1 MLCQVAL
8 ISHFRYDVSMISH
21 LSGTLFFAS
30 DRFIVVDVGGV
41 GYKVRV
47 ALDTLRVLRASSDKK
62 VSLWIHTVV
71 REDVLDLY
79 GFQNETE
86 LEFFEMLISVSGIG
100 PRSALGVLNVAP
112 VAHLKEAI
120 ANGDA
125 SALTKVSGI
134 GSKSAQKIILELRD
148 KMGGGDGATIQ
159 SGALRDEHDAIEGL
173 VALGYAERDAREAL
187 KGVPLDIKGTSA
199 RIKQALKQMGKQ

>member
-1 MLCQVAL
+1 
-8 ISHFRYDVSMISH
+8 MISH
-21 LSGTLFFAS
+21 LSGTLIFAS
-30 DRFIVVDVGGV
+30 DRFIVVDVNGV

-47 ALDTLRVLRASSDKK
+47 ALDTLHALRSVTNKQ
-62 VSLWIHTVV
+62 VSLWTHLVV

-79 GFQNETE
+79 GFQNETV

-148 KMGGGDGATIQ
+148 KVGGVDGVTIQ
-159 SGALRDEHDAIEGL
+159 AGALREEHDAIEGL
-173 VALGYAERDAREAL
+173 VALGYAEREAREVL

-199 RIKQALKQMGKQ
+199 RIKYALKNLAK

>member
-1 MLCQVAL
+1 
-8 ISHFRYDVSMISH
+8 MISH
-21 LSGTLFFAS
+21 LTGALFFAS
-30 DRFIVVDVGGV
+30 ERFIVVDVNGV

-47 ALDTLRVLRASSDKK
+47 SLDTLRVLRGATDKQ
-62 VSLWIHTVV
+62 VSLWTHLVV

-112 VAHLKEAI
+112 VDHLKEAI

-148 KMGGGDGATIQ
+148 KVGGINGVAIK

-173 VALGYAERDAREAL
+173 ISLGYPERAAREAL
-187 KGVPLDIKGTSA
+187 KNVPLDIKGTSA
-199 RIKQALKQMGKQ
+199 RIKQALKQLGK

>member
-1 MLCQVAL
+1 M
-8 ISHFRYDVSMISH
+8 
-21 LSGTLFFAS
+21 FAS

-47 ALDTLRVLRASSDKK
+47 TLDILRALRGIADKQ
-62 VSLWIHTVV
+62 VSLWTHLVV

-79 GFQNETE
+79 GFMNEAE

-100 PRSALGVLNVAP
+100 PRSALGVMSTAP
-112 VAHLKEAI
+112 IDHIKEAI
-120 ANGDA
+120 AQGDA

-148 KMGGGDGATIQ
+148 KLGGDMNDTGITIL
-159 SGALRDEHDAIEGL
+159 GEERDAILGL
-173 VALGYAERDAREAL
+173 VSLGYAERVAREAL
-187 KGVPLDIKGTSA
+187 KKVPVDIKGTGA
-199 RIKQALKQMGKQ
+199 RIKSALKQLGE